1 MLIINTMG
9 VKKQFSAP
17 AVLQTVPI
25 ELEED
30 LLIGPSGDLQ
40 ILAGG
45 HDYEE
50 WNMDSGSYS
59 SSDWSTLSD

>member
-1 MLIINTMG
+1 MS
-9 VKKQFSAP
+9 VKKQFTAP
-17 AVLQTVPI
+17 SVLQTVPI
-25 ELEED
+25 ELEDD
-30 LLIGPSGDLQ
+30 LLLGPSADLQ

-50 WNMDSGSYS
+50 WNMDNGSYS